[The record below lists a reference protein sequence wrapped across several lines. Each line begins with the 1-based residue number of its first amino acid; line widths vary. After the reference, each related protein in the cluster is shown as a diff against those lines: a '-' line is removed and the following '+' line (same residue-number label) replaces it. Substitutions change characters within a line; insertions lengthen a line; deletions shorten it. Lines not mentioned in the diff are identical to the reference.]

1 MNAFNILIVDD
12 EEAMRESLSA
22 WLMREGYRIKTAG
35 SGRQALD
42 CLEKYP
48 CELVLVDM
56 RMPGMDGLELL
67 EEIKTAHPGTMV
79 VMITAY
85 GSIESAIKAMKQGAS
100 DYLLKPFDPEQ
111 LILLIEKLSAQK
123 ALKDENEHLRTR
135 LSQQDEIWMED
146 LLGQSQAMRRV
157 FQQIE
162 DIAQTNAPV
171 FITGETGTGKELV
184 ARAIHSRSKRLF
196 SPFVA
201 INCGAV
207 SQTLLESELFGHER
221 GAFTGATKVRRGR
234 IELAHT
240 GTLFLDEVGEISPR
254 MQVTLLRVLEKNTFF
269 RLGGSREIESDFRL
283 ICATHRDIPA
293 LIAASDFRQDFY
305 FRINV
310 INIHIP
316 PLRDRVD
323 DISLLALHFLG
334 KFSREM
340 GKSVEGLSPEA
351 FGLLNAYDWPGNVRE
366 LKNVME
372 RAVVLTKTPLV
383 KQELLTFIRPEGQV
397 PSTADMTSHPG
408 AALSEVEASHIR
420 NMLGA
425 CDWNISRCAEMLHI
439 DRGTL
444 SRKIKKYGLKNQ

>member
-22 WLMREGYRIKTAG
+22 WLMREGYTIKTAG
-35 SGRQALD
+35 SGRDALS
-42 CLEKYP
+42 CLEKHP

-85 GSIESAIKAMKQGAS
+85 GSIESAIKAMKSGAS

-123 ALKDENEHLRTR
+123 ALKDENECLRSR
-135 LSQQDEIWMED
+135 LTEQDEIWMED
-146 LLGQSQAMRRV
+146 LLGQSQAMRKV

-201 INCGAV
+201 INCGSV

-221 GAFTGATKVRRGR
+221 GAFTGATQVRRGR

-269 RLGGSREIESDFRL
+269 RLGGSREIQSDFRL

-293 LIAASDFRQDFY
+293 LIAANDFRQDFY

-316 PLRDRVD
+316 PLRERVD
-323 DISLLALHFLG
+323 DIPLLALHFLG
-334 KFSREM
+334 KFAREM

-351 FGLLNAYDWPGNVRE
+351 FQLLNAYDWPGNVRE

-372 RAVVLTKTPLV
+372 RAVVLSKSSMIE
-383 KQELLTFIRPEGQV
+383 QELLTFIRPEDH
-397 PSTADMTSHPG
+397 PTSTSDTMTPPG
-408 AALSEVEASHIR
+408 TALSDVEANHIKKS
-420 NMLGA
+420 LVA

-444 SRKIKKYGLKNQ
+444 SRKMKKYGIKKQ

>member
-1 MNAFNILIVDD
+1 MNEFEILIVDD

-22 WLMREGYRIKTAG
+22 WLVREGYRVTTAS
-35 SGRQALD
+35 SGPNALD
-42 CLEKYP
+42 SLEKHLSQ
-48 CELVLVDM
+48 LVLVDM

-67 EEIKTAHPGTMV
+67 REIKTAYPEVMV

-111 LILLIEKLSAQK
+111 LIVLIEKLAAQR
-123 ALKDENEHLRTR
+123 ALKDENQRLRR
-135 LSQQDEIWMED
+135 CLSEQEDVWMED
-146 LLGQSQAMRRV
+146 LLGQSSAMRAV

-162 DIAQTNAPV
+162 DIAQSNTPV

-184 ARAIHSRSKRLF
+184 ARAIHLRSKRLF

-207 SQTLLESELFGHER
+207 TETLLESELFGHER
-221 GAFTGATKVRRGR
+221 GAFTGATQVRRGR
-234 IELAHT
+234 IELADT

-254 MQVTLLRVLEKNTFF
+254 MQVTLLRVLEKKTFF
-269 RLGGSREIESDFRL
+269 RLGGSQEIHSDFRL
-283 ICATHRDIPA
+283 ICATHRDISA
-293 LIAASDFRQDFY
+293 LIESRAFRRDFY

-310 INIHIP
+310 INIDIP
-316 PLRDRVD
+316 PLRDRIE
-323 DISLLALHFLG
+323 DIPLLALHFLE

-340 GKSVEGLSPEA
+340 GKNVEGLSPEA
-351 FGLLNAYDWPGNVRE
+351 FELLTKYDWPGNVRE

-372 RAVVLTKTPLV
+372 RAVVLCKEPTV
-383 KQELLTFIRPEGQV
+383 KKSLLTFLRPERQL
-397 PSTADMTSHPG
+397 PG
-408 AALSEVEASHIR
+408 EGGLEKDLIRLSDVEASHIKHT
-420 NMLGA
+420 LGA
-425 CDWNISRCAEMLHI
+425 CGGNVSKCAELLNI

-444 SRKIKKYGLKNQ
+444 SRKIKKYRIKK

>member
-35 SGRQALD
+35 SGRDALD
-42 CLEKYP
+42 CLEKHS

-146 LLGQSQAMRRV
+146 LLGQSQAMRTV

-221 GAFTGATKVRRGR
+221 GAFTGATQVRRGR

-293 LIAASDFRQDFY
+293 LIATSDFRQDFY

-351 FGLLNAYDWPGNVRE
+351 FALLNAYDWPGNVRE

-372 RAVVLTKTPLV
+372 RAVVLTKTPLI
-383 KQELLTFIRPEGQV
+383 KKELLTFIRPEEHPTSG
-397 PSTADMTSHPG
+397 PGMTSHSG

-420 NMLGA
+420 HMLGA
-425 CDWNISRCAEMLHI
+425 CDWNISRCADMLHI

>member
-1 MNAFNILIVDD
+1 MNTFNILIVDD

-22 WLMREGYRIKTAG
+22 WLMREGYCIKMAG
-35 SGRQALD
+35 SGRQALES
-42 CLEKYP
+42 LEKDLSD
-48 CELVLVDM
+48 LVLVDM
-56 RMPGMDGLELL
+56 RMPGMDGLALL
-67 EEIKTAHPGTMV
+67 KAIKTAYPQTMV

-111 LILLIEKLSAQK
+111 LILLMEKLSAQK
-123 ALKDENEHLRTR
+123 ALKDENERLRTR
-135 LSQQDEIWMED
+135 LCEQDEIWMED
-146 LLGQSQAMRRV
+146 LLGQSRAMRTV

-162 DIAQTNAPV
+162 DIAQTNAPI

-207 SQTLLESELFGHER
+207 SENLLESELFGHER
-221 GAFTGATKVRRGR
+221 GAFTGATQVRRGR

-240 GTLFLDEVGEISPR
+240 GTLFLDEVGEISTR
-254 MQVTLLRVLEKNTFF
+254 MQVTLLRVLEKKRFF
-269 RLGGSREIESDFRL
+269 RLGGSQEIHSDFRL
-283 ICATHRDIPA
+283 ICATHRDIMA
-293 LIAASDFRQDFY
+293 LIETTAFRQDFY

-310 INIHIP
+310 INVHIP

-323 DISLLALHFLG
+323 DIPLLALHFLG

-340 GKSVEGLSPEA
+340 GKSVEGLSQEA
-351 FGLLNAYDWPGNVRE
+351 FNLLTTYHWPGNVRE

-372 RAVVLTKTPLV
+372 RAVVLSKASIIN
-383 KQELLTFIRPEGQV
+383 ESLLTFIRPEG
-397 PSTADMTSHPG
+397 PGSPEKTAKNPG
-408 AALSEVEASHIR
+408 GRLRDVEAHHIKCT
-420 NMLGA
+420 LAA
-425 CDWNISRCAEMLHI
+425 CGWNITRCAEILQV

-444 SRKIKKYGLKNQ
+444 ARKIKKYSIEKQ

>member
-22 WLMREGYRIKTAG
+22 WLMREGYRIKMAG

-42 CLEKYP
+42 CLEKNP

-135 LSQQDEIWMED
+135 LTQQDEIWMED
-146 LLGQSQAMRRV
+146 LLGQSRAMRMV

-196 SPFVA
+196 APFVA

-207 SQTLLESELFGHER
+207 SPTLLESELFGHER
-221 GAFTGATKVRRGR
+221 GAFTGATQVRRGR

-269 RLGGSREIESDFRL
+269 RLGGSREIQSDFRL

-351 FGLLNAYDWPGNVRE
+351 FALLNGYDWPGNVRE

-372 RAVVLTKTPLV
+372 RAVVLTKTPLI
-383 KQELLTFIRPEGQV
+383 KQDLLTFIRPEGQV
-397 PSTADMTSHPG
+397 TSTPDMTSHPG
-408 AALSEVEASHIR
+408 AALSDVEANHIK
-420 NMLGA
+420 NTLGA
-425 CDWNISRCAEMLHI
+425 CGWNISRCAEILHI

-444 SRKIKKYGLKNQ
+444 ARKIKKYGLKNQ